1 MRYIVDTPKQVHDH
15 CTREQGGDRTGLD
28 RILFYNGYIVGISEL
43 IVVLVVALIII
54 PPEELPEV
62 MRTVGKI
69 LRELRLASN
78 TVVRELTEA
87 VDDPFGLR
95 QPPAAIAKPPI
106 TKPPPATSSSP
117 PPAPPGTPAS
127 QS

>member
-1 MRYIVDTPKQVHDH
+1 
-15 CTREQGGDRTGLD
+15 
-28 RILFYNGYIVGISEL
+28 VGISEL

-54 PPEELPEV
+54 PPEKLPEV

-95 QPPAAIAKPPI
+95 QPPTAIARPSI

-117 PPAPPGTPAS
+117 PPAPPEPPDS

>member
-1 MRYIVDTPKQVHDH
+1 M
-15 CTREQGGDRTGLD
+15 
-28 RILFYNGYIVGISEL
+28 GIAEL
-43 IVVLVVALIII
+43 IVVLIVALIVI
-54 PPEELPEV
+54 PPEKLPEV

-87 VDDPFGLR
+87 VDDPLGLK
-95 QPPAAIAKPPI
+95 QPPAAIAKPPV
-106 TKPPPATSSSP
+106 A
-117 PPAPPGTPAS
+117 APPNASSATQKTPDG